1 MNKLLRDSKNRDY
14 QSGNQTQLN
23 EERNSPFFM
32 RLEGPLQFFQSRFVS
47 FFSDSNVITSNSF
60 RKKFK
65 ENHSVVMRYSNNEK
79 AFLKSDIISGKNQF
93 AKILFLI

>member
-32 RLEGPLQFFQSRFVS
+32 RLEGPLQFFQSRFS
-47 FFSDSNVITSNSF
+47 FLFSDSKTTIAKLSKNIRPSSHNSDF
-60 RKKFK
+60 YYNKYIKKYDRERRCK
-65 ENHSVVMRYSNNEK
+65 
-79 AFLKSDIISGKNQF
+79 KSSRSYWK
-93 AKILFLI
+93 